1 MLITRPNHDITTNYL
16 FYWSTLLIEQ
26 AKKSGKVVTDLNQ
39 KRANAKEFASVVKK
53 TRPAMIVLNGHGDH
67 STVTGYDNEP
77 LVTKN
82 DNPEI
87 LAGTVVFA
95 RACQSALELGEEA
108 VKRGCKAYIGYNDD
122 FVFVTEDGKETH
134 PLQDSTAKLFIEP
147 SNHVVISLLKGH
159 SPSEANSRSRAMCLK
174 TIQKLMSSSA
184 SQDDSELVP
193 NLAWNYAHQV
203 CLEK

>member
-1 MLITRPNHDITTNYL
+1 MVITLQSQGMITN
-16 FYWSTLLIEQ
+16 
-26 AKKSGKVVTDLNQ
+26 
-39 KRANAKEFASVVKK
+39 
-53 TRPAMIVLNGHGDH
+53 
-67 STVTGYDNEP
+67 
-77 LVTKN
+77 
-82 DNPEI
+82 
-87 LAGTVVFA
+87 
-95 RACQSALELGEEA
+95 
-108 VKRGCKAYIGYNDD
+108 
-122 FVFVTEDGKETH
+122 